1 MSRLLTS
8 FLCIFII
15 FPSMAS
21 AHTDLESSTPESE
34 QVVTDYLNEI
44 ILTFAGEIESLST
57 MSLVREGQRNC
68 FYKY

>member
-21 AHTDLESSTPESE
+21 AHTGLESSTPESE

-57 MSLVREGQRNC
+57 MSLVRE
-68 FYKY
+68 